1 MITVGY
7 GDVVPQTNI
16 ERIYVIFMTLI
27 SAAVFGYS
35 VNTIGAIF
43 QDIAAK
49 SVNYKYLSI
58 SQLNLI

>member
-7 GDVVPQTNI
+7 GDIVPQTNI
-16 ERIYVIFMTLI
+16 ERVYVIFMTLI

-35 VNTIGAIF
+35 VNTIGVIF

-49 SVNYKYLSI
+49 SANYRYFSF
-58 SQLNLI
+58 

>member
-7 GDVVPQTNI
+7 GDIVPQTNI
-16 ERIYVIFMTLI
+16 ERVYVILMTLI

-43 QDIAAK
+43 
-49 SVNYKYLSI
+49 
-58 SQLNLI
+58 